1 MKQNAIDTSDVQ
13 SKMNLSPWESDQ
25 SLNVTSTNG
34 KQFLKTSRCASL
46 PMQIDPRLGKASES
60 GWRAL
65 NRTGTGTVSL
75 ELSLWVLW
83 GARAHTN
90 TGQ

>member
-1 MKQNAIDTSDVQ
+1 VKQNAIDTSDVQ

-46 PMQIDPRLGKASES
+46 PMQIHSDYVPRKLTTLGS
-60 GWRAL
+60 
-65 NRTGTGTVSL
+65 NP
-75 ELSLWVLW
+75 
-83 GARAHTN
+83 
-90 TGQ
+90 